1 MLDHDGNAPG
11 PGTRGSAGVP
21 RPLTV
26 LALGSALFTVLLVL
40 VALEWAPLRSLDRS
54 VSLELNEVVGASGPA
69 AAVLRT
75 LTDLGDP
82 VVTAGVLAVL
92 TIVLLVR
99 RLPRLAGWVAVTG
112 LGLAVL
118 DPLVKGLVGR
128 ARPSLPIEVATAP
141 GQSFP
146 SGHALASFALFT
158 ILLLVALPAVPRG
171 RRRWAVAAVVAAV
184 VAVGF
189 TRVALGVHYV
199 SDVLAGWGLSAAW
212 VATTALVF
220 RARMVPDEE
229 GARPLREG
237 LEPDAA
243 PALRPAP
250 EAQGALG
257 PHPGRTVALLGAGL
271 VAVTALVAGL
281 GFVVTEVLR
290 GTWVG
295 EFDRAAVQ
303 ALTTLGVPGLDG
315 PAAVVNALGG
325 TRFVTSVAL
334 SAAVL
339 AVAATRRWRPALFL
353 LTALLGEVAVYILVS
368 RVVIDRA
375 RPDAGAESQA
385 LPDLASF
392 PSGHAAAAMTLY
404 GAIAL
409 IVHAH
414 VHGRWRTV
422 ALIVPMV
429 LGLLVAVGRLYRGV
443 HYPTDVLGSALLT
456 VTWLAI
462 TYPLLMRRRAGRRT
476 RLWTSRRSA
485 GTSLSSGLSPGPSA
499 PPAAAQPQSGSPKGR
514 RG

>member
-1 MLDHDGNAPG
+1 MFDHDHDREASG
-11 PGTRGSAGVP
+11 PGTHASAGGP
-21 RPLTV
+21 RLLPV
-26 LALGSALFTVLLVL
+26 LAVGSALFTVLLLL
-40 VALEWAPLRSLDRS
+40 VTLEWAPLRSLDRS
-54 VSLELNEVVGASGPA
+54 VSLELNEVVGASGAA

-75 LTDLGDP
+75 ITDLGDP
-82 VVTAGVLAVL
+82 VVTAGVLAGL

-128 ARPSLPIEVATAP
+128 PRPSLPIEVASAP

-146 SGHALASFALFT
+146 SGHALGSFATFT
-158 ILLLVALPAVPRG
+158 ILLLVALPAIQRG
-171 RRRWAVAAVVAAV
+171 RRRWAMAAVAAVV

-199 SDVLAGWGLSAAW
+199 SDVLAGWALSAAW

-220 RARMVPDEE
+220 RARLLPAEE

-237 LEPDAA
+237 LEPHAA

-250 EAQGALG
+250 QAHDTLG
-257 PHPGRTVALLGAGL
+257 PHPGRTVALLAAGL
-271 VAVTALVAGL
+271 VAVTTLVAGL

-295 EFDRAAVQ
+295 EFDRTAVQ
-303 ALTTLGVPGLDG
+303 ALTTLGLPALDG

-325 TRFVTSVAL
+325 TRFVTAAAL

-353 LTALLGEVAVYILVS
+353 LTAMLGEVTVYLVVS
-368 RVVIDRA
+368 RVLIDRA

-409 IVHAH
+409 IAHAH
-414 VHGRWRTV
+414 LHGRWRTV
-422 ALIVPMV
+422 ALIVPVV
-429 LGLLVAVGRLYRGV
+429 LGLLVALGRLYRGV
-443 HYPTDVLGSALLT
+443 HYPTDVLGSTLLAL
-456 VTWLAI
+456 TWLAI
-462 TYPLLMRRRAGRRT
+462 TYTLLMRRRAGSSSSNDLQPRRP
-476 RLWTSRRSA
+476 RDNSA
-485 GTSLSSGLSPGPSA
+485 
-499 PPAAAQPQSGSPKGR
+499 

>member
-1 MLDHDGNAPG
+1 MLDQDREAPAPG
-11 PGTRGSAGVP
+11 GQASTGVP
-21 RPLTV
+21 RPLPA
-26 LALGSALFTVLLVL
+26 LALGSALFTLLLVL
-40 VALEWAPLRSLDRS
+40 VTLEWAPLRSLDLS

-75 LTDLGDP
+75 GTDLGDP
-82 VVTAGVLAVL
+82 LVTAGVLTVL

-128 ARPSLPIEVATAP
+128 DRPSLPIEVATAP

-146 SGHALASFALFT
+146 SGHALASFAMFT
-158 ILLLVALPAVPRG
+158 ILLLVTLPAVPRG
-171 RRRWAVAAVVAAV
+171 RRRWALAAVVAVV

-199 SDVLAGWGLSAAW
+199 SDVLAGWGLAAAW
-212 VATTALVF
+212 VSTTALVF
-220 RARMVPDEE
+220 RARLVPDEE

-237 LEPDAA
+237 LEPHAA

-250 EAQGALG
+250 EADDALG
-257 PHPGRTVALLGAGL
+257 PHPGRTVALLAGGL
-271 VAVTALVAGL
+271 VAVATLVAGL
-281 GFVVTEVLR
+281 GFLVTEVLR
-290 GTWVG
+290 NTWVG

-303 ALTTLGVPGLDG
+303 ALTNLGGPALDG
-315 PAAVVNALGG
+315 PAAVVNALGS
-325 TRFVTSVAL
+325 TRLITAAAL

-339 AVAATRRWRPALFL
+339 AVAVTRRWRPALFL
-353 LTALLGEVAVYILVS
+353 LTALLGEVAVYVLVS
-368 RVVIDRA
+368 RVLIDRA
-375 RPDAGAESQA
+375 RPAAGAASQA

-409 IVHAH
+409 IVHTH
-414 VHGRWRTV
+414 LHGRWRTV
-422 ALIVPMV
+422 ALTVPMV

-443 HYPTDVLGSALLT
+443 HYPTDVLGSALLA
-456 VTWLAI
+456 VTWLAV
-462 TYPLLMRRRAGRRT
+462 TYTLLMRRRAG
-476 RLWTSRRSA
+476 
-485 GTSLSSGLSPGPSA
+485 
-499 PPAAAQPQSGSPKGR
+499 
-514 RG
+514 